1 MMEARAISKYNRQS
15 PRKMR
20 LVIDLIRG
28 KSVGEAYAILQFS
41 KKKAAEQIDKTL
53 RSAVAN
59 AKSKADE
66 AGEFVDVDELYVKE
80 AYVNEGPRLKRWRA
94 AAMGRAAPIQHPTSH
109 IVVVVGTGELT
120 ACHRSFGRLAAR
132 PEGVGSM
139 GQKTHPRGFRLGIV
153 KPWRSRWYAERT
165 FGDLLRKTRRSA
177 STCTSAWRTRR
188 CRRSRS
194 TASRRRSW

>member
-1 MMEARAISKYNRQS
+1 MMEARAISKHNRQS

-28 KSVGEAYAILQFS
+28 KSVDDAYAILQFS

-59 AKSKADE
+59 AKSKADD

-80 AYVNEGPRLKRWRA
+80 AYINEGPRLKRWRA

-109 IVVVVGTGELT
+109 IVVVVGPVESQRAT
-120 ACHRSFGRLAAR
+120 AAPG
-132 PEGVGSM
+132 
-139 GQKTHPRGFRLGIV
+139 
-153 KPWRSRWYAERT
+153 
-165 FGDLLRKTRRSA
+165 
-177 STCTSAWRTRR
+177 
-188 CRRSRS
+188 
-194 TASRRRSW
+194 ASRRARKE